1 MVISRAV
8 IGLAVGLSLSAAA
21 TSTGTDEKNGAVVAE
36 VGGQKLTRADLE
48 QKQAAKLLQA
58 RYQYYLAE
66 RDALDQVIDERLLEM
81 EARRQDISVDQLFR
95 REVTSRVNDPTED
108 QLQVFYEGL
117 RTDEPFATAREKIV
131 ATIRQIRLTKARGAY
146 LQSLRGQANLLI
158 TLTPPA
164 ADMAPDNAQR
174 RGPQN
179 APVLVV
185 EFADYE
191 CPYCQAIHPEIKK
204 LQNEFGDKLAF
215 AFKDFPLPMH
225 ANAEKAAEAARCAGA
240 QGKFWEFHDALFN
253 NSRKLED
260 AQLKEHA
267 RILGLDRTRFDQ
279 CLDANEQAAAV
290 HQDFTQAQSLGLTGT
305 PSFFIN
311 GHFLSGAVKY
321 NTLREIVEQQLAAA
335 ESSTNHS
342 PLSAK

>member
-1 MVISRAV
+1 MSRPL
-8 IGLAVGLSLSAAA
+8 IGMAFGMSLSAFAA
-21 TSTGTDEKNGAVVAE
+21 LAAADEKAAAVVAE
-36 VGGQKLTRADLE
+36 VGGQKVTRAEVE
-48 QKQAAKLLQA
+48 QKQAARLLQA

-66 RDALDQVIDERLLEM
+66 REALDRVIDERLIEM
-81 EARRQDISVDQLFR
+81 QARRDHVSVEQLFQ
-95 REVTSRVNDPTED
+95 REVISQVKDPTENEL
-108 QLQVFYEGL
+108 QLSYEGL
-117 RTDEPFATAREKIV
+117 KTSEPFAAVREKIV
-131 ATIRQIRLTKARGAY
+131 ATMRQIRVAKASAAY
-146 LQSLRGQANLLI
+146 LQSLRRQASVRI
-158 TLTPPA
+158 DLTPPEA
-164 ADMAPDNAQR
+164 EVAIDNARR

-191 CPYCQAIHPEIKK
+191 CPYCRTVYPELKK
-204 LQNEFGDKLAF
+204 LQNEFGDKVAF

-240 QGKFWEFHDALFN
+240 QGKFWEFHDVLFN
-253 NSRKLED
+253 NAKKLED

-267 RILGLDRTRFDQ
+267 RILGLDRARFDQ

-290 HQDFTQAQSLGLTGT
+290 HQDFTQAQGLGLTGT

-321 NTLREIVEQQLAAA
+321 STLREIVEQQLAAA
-335 ESSTNHS
+335 ESS
-342 PLSAK
+342 AKD